1 MAKLVM
7 GQLTISERQQP
18 GRIVCKCVQL
28 IITSR
33 YYYDYL
39 IQSNMGD
46 PILIYAQWERSLESF
61 QDEKT
66 RRIFIS
72 EDFCLKYS
80 LH

>member
-18 GRIVCKCVQL
+18 GRIVCKCVKL

-33 YYYDYL
+33 YYYDYS

-46 PILIYAQWERSLESF
+46 PILIYCSVGAFPRIIS
-61 QDEKT
+61 
-66 RRIFIS
+66 RRKDKENIYF
-72 EDFCLKYS
+72 
-80 LH
+80 